1 LALALLCGCQPFE
14 ERQADLMLETGG
26 CGGRVLAIDA
36 DSCLMGV
43 GTRDGS
49 VRVWGLEHGARHAAW
64 RAHRGTVNGIL
75 FLPGDR
81 LLTVGYDGQ
90 LALWSTVGRRI
101 GGWSVRMQAWDEV
114 ARRGAGIGVVPVMG
128 HFGTS
133 GMTPPK
139 ADDSGRQRSR
149 WAIDLSAALA
159 ALLKAPAGPAG
170 PRGWSSEAHG
180 HARRAALQ
188 VVHRHAAP
196 PIRGAGA
203 ARSAAGASGPDATD
217 VTIAREH
224 SGRAGDMGRSSA
236 PCFLGVLVDAVA
248 AWRPGLSA

>member
-1 LALALLCGCQPFE
+1 MDHLRLFSALLALALLCGCQPFE
-14 ERQADLMLETGG
+14 ERQADLILETGG
-26 CGGRVLAIDA
+26 SGGRVLAIDA

-170 PRGWSSEAHG
+170 P
-180 HARRAALQ
+180 
-188 VVHRHAAP
+188 
-196 PIRGAGA
+196 AGM
-203 ARSAAGASGPDATD
+203 
-217 VTIAREH
+217 VI
-224 SGRAGDMGRSSA
+224 RSSRSRS
-236 PCFLGVLVDAVA
+236 PRCSSGCSPTRCTTHPRRWCSSIRR
-248 AWRPGLSA
+248 WRLRSRCH